1 MVKKILLKDFDG
13 NELLPITRGEL
24 ILDPSGKMALRSTQ
38 YLATS
43 TLPGLMSPEDRYK
56 IDNMSASSVAH
67 DLVLKIKS
75 GTVEGTD
82 LYTFNGSADKILD
95 FQQGSGITLLPEAN
109 KMTISNSGVRAISE
123 SNVNGT
129 ISVNTNGTVANVSIK
144 GLGSA
149 AFTASSVYSV
159 RQQLINEDLN
169 NIITPG
175 FYNAGSGN
183 SVTNKPSNIDNFGLI
198 VIHSATDSHYIQL
211 LFKGEV
217 VWRRHC
223 ISGEWSVWK
232 KDECYNVVSSTSNG
246 LTPMIGTESASTI
259 GSQSNEWVLAS
270 TSGATPT
277 WRKLPSNAFNNTTY
291 TLSGALSAGGFTT
304 TLTSS
309 TGSTSTS
316 TVPIMGGATSSASG
330 SVGLVPAPSSN
341 TAFLRGDGTWST
353 PLDTHYT
360 THLYIGATNSASNS
374 STINGNT
381 YIKLFDNSTLRHQYK
396 ITGGGVTTVNSDSD
410 GNLTISSSVKWSD
423 ISDKPST
430 FTPSTHNHPSS
441 QITSLTGYSKATSP
455 SDLSTTDTLNSALGK
470 LEYKSDLTYDW
481 YLSIT
486 QEDTDDIINKW
497 GEIVDFIDSVAEG
510 TDITDEFVTRK
521 TAQTIIGAKSFST
534 VVNITGTS
542 DFSEGIRLHHY
553 GDLSSLW
560 FGAVNNSGYDPGMWG
575 ITVNSNGMRFRGTSS
590 ITGTSAS
597 DYVNIIHGGNVG
609 IGTTN
614 PSHKLH
620 VNGNILASK
629 FIGTLNSTLTFS
641 AGAFAAKTYDNSAA
655 VTVNIPTHTSHL
667 TNNSGFLTQHQ
678 SLANYVTL
686 NTAQTITG
694 VKTFTNNL
702 ILSNGSSTESP
713 HLIFQRGTTTD
724 EYYDYHIYSQD
735 GKICFG
741 YSYSGLS
748 TYVEM
753 AKIGYTGDITAIKF
767 IKAGGTASQ
776 FLKADGSVDSNAY
789 ATISSLG
796 NYLPLSGGTLQR
808 NSPSVLIINNTNS
821 STSSGSQYSGVRFS
835 WNGTVVSGIHG
846 RNGSETLWRSN
857 ASFNNAYEIFDT
869 GNYTSWVPKK
879 DGTGASGT
887 WGINI
892 TGNADTVDGFHA
904 SSLVKFYLSPMT
916 SNAPADSAKSWFTNT
931 MPSSSG
937 AIVYNIPGSEKTII
951 AGKSSGAYGHMLQL
965 NYDDT
970 YLRILRYFSGNWKS
984 TDWEKISAG
993 YADQVS
999 CTATTDNLTRPIVL
1013 TDTSN
1018 RLHYTTKAT
1027 INYST
1032 GNITT
1037 PGIVKTSSLV
1047 ITSTTGN
1054 KHILFSRGSD
1064 TNYPYNYIAAPV
1076 GGLICI
1082 LPNGVADTSDNG
1094 MQFSSSGL
1102 HPATN
1107 VAYSLG
1113 TSSLKWNAVYA
1124 TSFHGALKGNA
1135 DSASKLT
1142 TVSKTAWGQTYW
1154 TSGGVPTSISGNMTG
1169 VGAINMTGDIYITV
1183 GNTDHFLMFDYDAD
1197 RTAGGS
1203 WRVGMLGSGFD
1214 NTNYFVIESGT
1225 SDASSTVWN
1234 RVLQLGQSSF
1244 EAVFASTVTSSGF
1257 IKSGSS
1263 DSYVLLGGG
1272 GHKTIASFQTTY
1284 DGRYV
1289 KKAGDTMT
1297 GTLTMYTTG
1306 TGNYNHGI
1314 RINRVKTTDWALILI
1329 GKSGK
1334 ATEGTGTSTAGDGA
1348 WLIGTPASSNSLI
1361 FNLNNATES
1370 LGLCLKGHGNTD
1382 MKWNNN
1388 TVWHAGNDGSGS
1400 GLDADKLDG
1409 IHASG
1414 LFTNLSNSGNNISI
1428 TIGGTNKTLTP
1439 AYATSA
1445 GNSTSVGDGTMVM
1458 YPQYNN
1464 EINFG
1469 GSNSSDVLYFGYRAT
1484 GSRPIPSNFIF
1495 GGSKGTATLTAARLQ
1510 SNGILYLNG
1519 VSGVYLQYNGADAS
1533 SLVLSST
1540 YFKPFDTAN
1549 NKLSLG
1555 YSSARWSNVYSYF
1568 GNFADTVH
1576 IYASSTSNYTEGIRL
1591 YGTAKD
1597 STFSI
1602 INFGCD
1608 PAATSGTHANQWLF
1622 GRDSSNRLVFRNN
1635 TIDQMY
1641 LTTTGLGI
1649 GVVPIQ
1655 KLHVNGN
1662 AIATNFG
1669 VNSTAGSGQ
1678 GISLY
1683 GGSDYVTTYGIMFA
1697 TTGTYGVHGYV
1708 SGDWATYFTM
1718 SNTENRGWIFRRNGS
1733 GNVFSIDCDGHAF
1746 ANGLVNASRFSSRAA
1761 TGTQP
1766 YACTSTTCNTNL
1778 NADLLD
1784 GKHAS
1789 AFAVSGHTHDYL
1801 PLSGGTMTGTI
1812 IHSGLEASGKRI
1824 LYGDNRNS
1832 GFKYDY
1838 AGHECFM
1845 ISAGTYANSS
1855 IAFYTGNRLSLNDSN
1870 GQWVDSSP
1878 DMHIKNGRVHINK
1891 IIANNSNATYNLDV
1905 NGSANATTLY
1915 ENGTRVSVSGH
1926 THSYLPLAGG
1936 TLSGH
1941 LSSNSG
1947 YTIVQP
1953 YGAQYNTNTSSVTGC
1968 ITVVLPASIGATM
1981 VSMWIDVYV
1990 YRQQESFS
1998 VHCGGYTYNNST
2010 WANSPFAIVY
2020 GANHRVRMGHN
2031 GTNFVIYI
2039 GETNTAWSYPQVS
2052 VRNVT
2057 LGYSPTLA
2065 NWQKAWDVV
2074 FSTSVSNVTY
2084 DTTTYAWTTKN
2095 LTKSSI
2101 GLGNVQNTAFYQRTT
2116 TVNGTA
2122 WDMAGTNS
2130 TAAFTIY
2137 APTTVG
2143 TDGYVL
2149 KSNGSGAP
2157 SWVAQSTLSVS
2168 YSASTGALG
2177 RADVGSATQPI
2188 YLDSGAPKA
2197 CTAYASASVNYAN
2210 SAGVASKVSGT
2221 LKFVA
2226 GSGFV
2231 ASTYNGS
2238 ANVSVNVPTSTSHLT
2253 NDNNFVHRSDS
2264 TSGVGNMTKPVYV
2277 TSTGLVS
2284 ACTYGVAS
2292 NVNGGQVNKLA
2303 YYGATNQIDDYT
2315 DSIGSATQPMYLNDG
2330 VPTACTYSLKATV
2343 NNGVSGRLAY
2353 YSGTNTITYYNSSFG
2368 NSYTPVYINAGKPAA
2383 ISITANTST
2392 LYVLGTITGGTIYK
2406 GGTSTSTGVHI
2417 TSGSVLNAP
2426 GGFYETSDARLK
2438 NFISDINIDFDK
2450 LRTIP
2455 KKYFT
2460 WKNKN
2465 KVNIGT
2471 SAQEL
2476 LKIYPEIVNEGE
2488 DGILTVA
2495 YDKLSIIALKAIDQL
2510 YDEILKLRQRIKT
2523 LEENK

>member
-43 TLPGLMSPEDRYK
+43 TLPGLMSPEDKYK

-223 ISGEWSVWK
+223 ISGEWSIWK

-330 SVGLVPAPSSN
+330 SVGLVPTPSSN

-374 STINGNT
+374 STTNGNT

-396 ITGGGVTTVNSDSD
+396 IIGGGVTTVNSDSD

-521 TAQTIIGAKSFST
+521 TAQTITGAKSFST
-534 VVNITGTS
+534 VVNITGTTG
-542 DFSEGIRLHHY
+542 FSEGIRLHHY
-553 GDLSSLW
+553 DNLSSLW

-575 ITVNSNGMRFRGTSS
+575 ITVDSNGMRFRGTSS
-590 ITGTSAS
+590 TTGTSAS

-694 VKTFTNNL
+694 AKTFAANTLTISNPNGGDATLKFYRGGNTAWSIVDTGGNL
-702 ILSNGSSTESP
+702 KFNDLVSNTTRLVLYESAQGGSAAFGGTVTATKFITSGGTSSQFVKGDGSLDSTSYA
-713 HLIFQRGTTTD
+713 TTT
-724 EYYDYHIYSQD
+724 QL
-735 GKICFG
+735 GK
-741 YSYSGLS
+741 
-748 TYVEM
+748 
-753 AKIGYTGDITAIKF
+753 
-767 IKAGGTASQ
+767 
-776 FLKADGSVDSNAY
+776 
-789 ATISSLG
+789 
-796 NYLPLSGGTLQR
+796 YLPLSGGTLTGD
-808 NSPSVLIINNTNS
+808 INTKSFMSGTDGLGLYIEGESNLGLRIQYNK
-821 STSSGSQYSGVRFS
+821 STTGSDYDQLLL
-835 WNGTVVSGIHG
+835 
-846 RNGSETLWRSN
+846 RNGVLK
-857 ASFNNAYEIFDT
+857 FNSKEVIHS
-869 GNYTSWVPKK
+869 GNYNSYSPTLT
-879 DGTGASGT
+879 GTGASGT

-892 TGNADTVDGFHA
+892 TGNAGSATNSDTVDSLHSYAFKKTWNAYAGGSYIGWVTIAKWTA
-904 SSLVKFYLSPMT
+904 STASHFTFTPFMLSIYRHYN
-916 SNAPADSAKSWFTNT
+916 S
-931 MPSSSG
+931 PSSESYTFS
-937 AIVYNIPGSEKTII
+937 I
-951 AGKSSGAYGHMLQL
+951 SSGW
-965 NYDDT
+965 DT
-970 YLRILRYFSGNWKS
+970 AHITQVSGNAGTRIIEKLRIAKCS
-984 TDWEKISAG
+984 
-993 YADQVS
+993 
-999 CTATTDNLTRPIVL
+999 DNLTYRLEMYVNTYYATYQNPCSCVVYGYDDSNFSATTVCELTANVASTLAEVTTASNSIVGNLSGNATSATKVIVNQHTTNNNEYPLVWSNSISTSTTTGNQLYKSYSHL
-1013 TDTSN
+1013 TYNPSAH
-1018 RLHYTTKAT
+1018 R
-1027 INYST
+1027 IST
-1032 GNITT
+1032 GQYIANNNAGPHFTAQ
-1037 PGIVKTSSLV
+1037 
-1047 ITSTTGN
+1047 STTGN
-1054 KHILFSRGSD
+1054 WAYLRLNNGS
-1064 TNYPYNYIAAPV
+1064 
-1076 GGLICI
+1076 
-1082 LPNGVADTSDNG
+1082 
-1094 MQFSSSGL
+1094 
-1102 HPATN
+1102 
-1107 VAYSLG
+1107 
-1113 TSSLKWNAVYA
+1113 
-1124 TSFHGALKGNA
+1124 
-1135 DSASKLT
+1135 
-1142 TVSKTAWGQTYW
+1142 TYW
-1154 TSGGVPTSISGNMTG
+1154 
-1169 VGAINMTGDIYITV
+1169 DIAT
-1183 GNTDHFLMFDYDAD
+1183 
-1197 RTAGGS
+1197 R
-1203 WRVGMLGSGFD
+1203 
-1214 NTNYFVIESGT
+1214 
-1225 SDASSTVWN
+1225 SD
-1234 RVLQLGQSSF
+1234 
-1244 EAVFASTVTSSGF
+1244 
-1257 IKSGSS
+1257 
-1263 DSYVLLGGG
+1263 
-1272 GHKTIASFQTTY
+1272 
-1284 DGRYV
+1284 
-1289 KKAGDTMT
+1289 
-1297 GTLTMYTTG
+1297 
-1306 TGNYNHGI
+1306 
-1314 RINRVKTTDWALILI
+1314 
-1329 GKSGK
+1329 
-1334 ATEGTGTSTAGDGA
+1334 
-1348 WLIGTPASSNSLI
+1348 
-1361 FNLNNATES
+1361 
-1370 LGLCLKGHGNTD
+1370 
-1382 MKWNNN
+1382 
-1388 TVWHAGNDGSGS
+1388 SGS
-1400 GLDADKLDG
+1400 GGLWLARLKGGDNG
-1409 IHASG
+1409 IFVS
-1414 LFTNLSNSGNNISI
+1414 TDNNVGI
-1428 TIGGTNKTLTP
+1428 
-1439 AYATSA
+1439 
-1445 GNSTSVGDGTMVM
+1445 STS
-1458 YPQYNN
+1458 
-1464 EINFG
+1464 
-1469 GSNSSDVLYFGYRAT
+1469 S
-1484 GSRPIPSNFIF
+1484 PS
-1495 GGSKGTATLTAARLQ
+1495 
-1510 SNGILYLNG
+1510 
-1519 VSGVYLQYNGADAS
+1519 
-1533 SLVLSST
+1533 
-1540 YFKPFDTAN
+1540 
-1549 NKLSLG
+1549 
-1555 YSSARWSNVYSYF
+1555 
-1568 GNFADTVH
+1568 
-1576 IYASSTSNYTEGIRL
+1576 E
-1591 YGTAKD
+1591 
-1597 STFSI
+1597 
-1602 INFGCD
+1602 
-1608 PAATSGTHANQWLF
+1608 
-1622 GRDSSNRLVFRNN
+1622 
-1635 TIDQMY
+1635 
-1641 LTTTGLGI
+1641 
-1649 GVVPIQ
+1649 

-1683 GGSDYVTTYGIMFA
+1683 GGSGYVTTCGIMFA
-1697 TTGTYGVHGYV
+1697 TTSNYGVHGYV

-1733 GNVFSIDCDGHAF
+1733 GNVFSIDCDGHAY

-1761 TGTQP
+1761 TGIQP

-1784 GKHAS
+1784 GQHAS
-1789 AFAVSGHTHDYL
+1789 GLFTNLSNSGNNISITI
-1801 PLSGGTMTGTI
+1801 GGTN
-1812 IHSGLEASGKRI
+1812 KI
-1824 LYGDNRNS
+1824 LTPAYATSAGNA
-1832 GFKYDY
+1832 DY
-1838 AGHECFM
+1838 ATSAPAAANYGTTGSTTKIKVKINSTTSWMLSFVVTLYQGYKSTKIM
-1845 ISAGTYANSS
+1845 ISGYNYGSNYWYEPEAVLLG
-1855 IAFYTGNRLSLNDSN
+1855 DSN
-1870 GQWVDSSP
+1870 GATSISVYFGYDSS
-1878 DMHIKNGRVHINK
+1878 
-1891 IIANNSNATYNLDV
+1891 YNLWVGFD
-1905 NGSANATTLY
+1905 GGIYT
-1915 ENGTRVSVSGH
+1915 GVSVSDVTNGYNQISSLKGLF
-1926 THSYLPLAGG
+1926 TISNVSSLT
-1936 TLSGH
+1936 TLQKTVTATNSVNYAVSASSATTASKLGSSTVGSTYQPIY
-1941 LSSNSG
+1941 LSSGTATAGTSYAKAIKAITRSG
-1947 YTIVQP
+1947 TTFTYTCLDGSSGTFTQ
-1953 YGAQYNTNTSSVTGC
+1953 QDNNT
-1968 ITVVLPASIGATM
+1968 
-1981 VSMWIDVYV
+1981 
-1990 YRQQESFS
+1990 
-1998 VHCGGYTYNNST
+1998 TYNFSGVSFTSGNSST
-2010 WANSPFAIVY
+2010 GTHDCNSITSNGVWYYNANGPTTTL
-2020 GANHRVRMGHN
+2020 GASTTDGALYSQAYSTSWVAQIAQDYRDGDLFTRGRNN
-2031 GTNFVIYI
+2031 GTW
-2039 GETNTAWSYPQVS
+2039 TAWKRVAYFSEITKA
-2052 VRNVT
+2052 NV
-2057 LGYSPTLA
+2057 
-2065 NWQKAWDVV
+2065 
-2074 FSTSVSNVTY
+2074 
-2084 DTTTYAWTTKN
+2084 
-2095 LTKSSI
+2095 
-2101 GLGNVQNTAFYQRTT
+2101 GLGNVQNTAFYKRVT
-2116 TVNGTA
+2116 TVNGAT
-2122 WDMAGTNS
+2122 WNMAGTTS
-2130 TAAFTIY
+2130 SAAFTIY

-2188 YLDSGAPKA
+2188 YLDSGVPKA

-2221 LKFVA
+2221 LKFVGGA
-2226 GSGFV
+2226 F
-2231 ASTYNGS
+2231 ATATYNGS

-2264 TSGVGNMTKPVYV
+2264 TSAVGGLARPVYV
-2277 TSTGLVS
+2277 TSDGLVY
-2284 ACTYGVAS
+2284 ACSYTLGA
-2292 NVNGGQVNKLA
+2292 NVNNGTASKLA
-2303 YYGATNQIDDYT
+2303 YYSAVNTIDDYT
-2315 DSIGSATQPMYLNDG
+2315 ASAGSATQPMYLNEG
-2330 VPTACTYSLKATV
+2330 VPAACTYSLKATV
-2343 NNGVSGRLAY
+2343 NAGTSGKLAR
-2353 YSGTNTITYYNSSFG
+2353 YSGTNAISSYSNTVG
-2368 NSYTPVYINAGKPAA
+2368 NSNTPVYINAGVPAA
-2383 ISITANTST
+2383 ISITASTST

-2406 GGTSTSTGVHI
+2406 GGTSTTTGVHI
-2417 TSGSVLNAP
+2417 TSGKVLNAP